1 VRLDEGV
8 GKEIE
13 EDKEGRRK
21 GEGDVGDINKETRL
35 LYLPLHQATPQ
46 Y

>member
-1 VRLDEGV
+1 VRLDKGV

-21 GEGDVGDINKETRL
+21 GEGDISDVNKETRL
-35 LYLPLHQATPQ
+35 LCLPLH
-46 Y
+46 